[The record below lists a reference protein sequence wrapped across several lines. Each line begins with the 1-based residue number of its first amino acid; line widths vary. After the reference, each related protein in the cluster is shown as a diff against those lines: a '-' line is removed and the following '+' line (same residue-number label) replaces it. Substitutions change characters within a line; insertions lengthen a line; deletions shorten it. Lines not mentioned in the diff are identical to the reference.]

1 MSKRAVAA
9 RLSRRGRKPT
19 LSEAQEKLLI
29 GHVIRHRLELHAVE
43 RSTVTG
49 FARAYLRKKLRP
61 QFVSDLLNKYGLSLQ
76 RSLPRAS
83 RMVDEEV
90 VEGALKIIVELRAEG
105 WDPKAILAMD
115 ETGIWSNTIPKK
127 TYHFV
132 NWFEFILFVCSTF
145 DFPLV
150 FLDPS
155 LSTSF
160 VSFPFLPP
168 LCSQFD
174 LL

>member
-1 MSKRAVAA
+1 
-9 RLSRRGRKPT
+9 
-19 LSEAQEKLLI
+19 
-29 GHVIRHRLELHAVE
+29 
-43 RSTVTG
+43 
-49 FARAYLRKKLRP
+49 
-61 QFVSDLLNKYGLSLQ
+61 
-76 RSLPRAS
+76 
-83 RMVDEEV
+83 MVDEEV